1 MADQKETKKE
11 VKKKIPTALK
21 REKQSKKRNM
31 QHRSF
36 KSRVRTAIRGFEVA
50 YSEKDKEKIQ
60 IALTTVYSLMD
71 KGVKIGVYKINKA
84 ARTKSRLTVRKEKT
98 A

>member
-1 MADQKETKKE
+1 MAEQDTKKDI
-11 VKKKIPTALK
+11 KKKLPTALK

-50 YSEKDKEKIQ
+50 FSEKDKEKVEA
-60 IALTTVYSLMD
+60 ALATVYSLMD
-71 KGVKIGVYKINKA
+71 KGVKVGVYKKNKA
-84 ARTKSRLTVRKEKT
+84 ARTKSRLTACKEKT